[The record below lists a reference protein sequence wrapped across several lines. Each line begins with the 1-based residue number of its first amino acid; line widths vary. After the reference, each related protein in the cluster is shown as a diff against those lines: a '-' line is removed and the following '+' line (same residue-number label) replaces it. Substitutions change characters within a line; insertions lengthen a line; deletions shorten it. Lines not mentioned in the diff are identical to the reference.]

1 MLRLARVTPASLDV
15 LQALLESTDPSW
27 GLRLVGQ
34 TGRPAG
40 SVYPILARLE
50 EGGWVASHWDEDE
63 RRGPRRRLYELT
75 QEGRLSAAELVAA
88 APTCRAPLA
97 RARVVAGDLGLA

>member
-1 MLRLARVTPASLDV
+1 MLRLSRVTPATVDV
-15 LQALLESTDPSW
+15 LRELVGSDEAVW
-27 GLRLVGQ
+27 GLKLVGM

-50 EGGWVASHWDEDE
+50 DGGWVASHWDDDA

-75 QEGRLSAAELVAA
+75 SEGREAAVVLIAGRDDVPAVGRVASR
-88 APTCRAPLA
+88 PRLA
-97 RARVVAGDLGLA
+97 

>member
-1 MLRLARVTPASLDV
+1 MLQLGRATPATMDV
-15 LQALLESTDPSW
+15 LRALLDTDGPTW
-27 GLRLVGQ
+27 GLRLVGE

-50 EGGWVASHWDEDE
+50 EGGWVSSRWDDDV

-75 QEGRLSAAELVAA
+75 DQGGASASALLAE
-88 APTCRAPLA
+88 REA
-97 RARVVAGDLGLA
+97 RAVSLPRSRRMTGAAGLA

>member
-1 MLRLARVTPASLDV
+1 MLRLARVTPATVDV
-15 LQALLESTDPSW
+15 LRALLGAGDATW
-27 GLRLVGQ
+27 GLRLVGE

-50 EGGWVASHWDEDE
+50 EGGWVASHWDEDV

-75 QEGRLSAAELVAA
+75 SAGRTSAATVVDAASGRRPAPRAA
-88 APTCRAPLA
+88 AVGIA
-97 RARVVAGDLGLA
+97 